1 MQLFLLENVSNVFF
15 SGKTQGTAASP
26 WFDGEH
32 HGEIFSGFARHR
44 CSGLRLLGYGVP
56 RTEHTEPVPD
66 QSPSAHGSE
75 VGSQPLNCSVS
86 DEFALVETAKKKSLS
101 MVFNLLALEPI
112 HAPWDPGPWQPT
124 VGGPGGQLG
133 ARTWD
138 PLPPPSG
145 LRLGA

>member
-86 DEFALVETAKKKSLS
+86 DEFALVETAAK
-101 MVFNLLALEPI
+101 NALKILKWYPVI
-112 HAPWDPGPWQPT
+112 CF
-124 VGGPGGQLG
+124 
-133 ARTWD
+133 D
-138 PLPPPSG
+138 PLTGRPMAAQNEATGSSAVFWP
-145 LRLGA
+145 L